1 MSDNACLHQR
11 ARKRARIRGMLLLRQ
26 LLRLF
31 LAALITLAICAAQ
44 AEHQRGG
51 VRGRVVDKYEH
62 APIGNVFVLVHSR
75 HEGDRDVR
83 TDRAGIYEVQLP
95 PGIYDVFV
103 SAEGF
108 SPACRKIEV
117 NAHKMTKFD
126 VILEANTLGMQAD

>member
-1 MSDNACLHQR
+1 
-11 ARKRARIRGMLLLRQ
+11 MLLRRQ
-26 LLRLF
+26 VLRLF
-31 LAALITLAICAAQ
+31 FACLITLAICGAQ
-44 AEHQRGG
+44 AEHQSGISG
-51 VRGRVVDKYEH
+51 KVVDKYEH

-75 HEGDRDVR
+75 HEGDSDVH
-83 TDRAGIYEVQLP
+83 TDRAGIYEVQLS

-117 NAHKMTKFD
+117 NAHKKTKFD

>member
-1 MSDNACLHQR
+1 MSAIACLHQR

-31 LAALITLAICAAQ
+31 SAALITLAICAAQ
-44 AEHQRGG
+44 AEHQRGF
-51 VRGRVVDKYEH
+51 RGRVVDKYEH